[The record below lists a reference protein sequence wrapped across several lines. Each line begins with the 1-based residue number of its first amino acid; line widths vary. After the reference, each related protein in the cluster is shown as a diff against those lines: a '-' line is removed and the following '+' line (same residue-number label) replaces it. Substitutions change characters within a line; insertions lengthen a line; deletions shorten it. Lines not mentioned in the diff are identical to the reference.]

1 MTHAT
6 TLAPA
11 AASTR
16 LSPGALHRRLWQCAV
31 GSVLVLLLIASS
43 FILRDNL
50 QRLGLSVGFDFLQ
63 RPAGFQIGCRC
74 CRTRR
79 RIRSPMPSWSAH

>member
-31 GSVLVLLLIASS
+31 GSDARLASTLALSTPFSSASS
-43 FILRDNL
+43 
-50 QRLGLSVGFDFLQ
+50 V
-63 RPAGFQIGCRC
+63 A
-74 CRTRR
+74 
-79 RIRSPMPSWSAH
+79 